1 MLVQADLELKYFKYT
16 KTLETISTN
25 IFEKTILIN
34 KITSIPYLKNEYI
47 AFKGSSIWRFKEIKN
62 ELKLIN
68 IYPLSKDNGKKIL

>member
-1 MLVQADLELKYFKYT
+1 MLVQGDLELKDFKYT
-16 KTLETISTN
+16 TILETISTN

-68 IYPLSKDNGKKIL
+68 VYPLSNENGKKIV